1 MNWPVQ
7 EGCSLKDSLNL
18 VPTDDLLIELQKRFA
33 IILFAGVKV
42 MTKNQYAT
50 IMRINPKE
58 LTTLGLAEML
68 KTKVHQA
75 IDSESSWQSGIDQ
88 DKI

>member
-1 MNWPVQ
+1 MQ
-7 EGCSLKDSLNL
+7 YDLNL
-18 VPTDDLLIELQKRFA
+18 VPTDTLLIELQKRFA
-33 IILFAGVKV
+33 IVIFAGVKV

-50 IMRINPKE
+50 VIRFNPKE

-68 KTKVHQA
+68 KTKVRQA
-75 IDSESSWQSGIDQ
+75 IDSESSWQTEIDQ